1 MKPYFG
7 GIRHNY
13 KNRTE
18 KIPVATKRHWSLFL
32 CGLFI
37 PILAI
42 TLFFAFESDY
52 AQVISETAYMPEP
65 SVEPLSPLLPPTQIE
80 DIQPALIQ
88 NNTQDKS
95 VTLRVGQG
103 ETLEEL
109 FRRHNL
115 SLGDLS
121 VMARL
126 PQAAD
131 HLRILLPGDEILV
144 GHEEERV
151 ISLAR
156 EIDEINL
163 LKITK
168 EAQGFTAEI
177 IKREV
182 ELRLVNAHGNIQ
194 RSLFEAA
201 QEAGVADAITMNMAG
216 IFQWDIDF
224 IQDVRIGDRFTIIY
238 EELWRDGIKL
248 TDGNIIAA
256 EFINQGTPFRAARFL
271 GVTDGTA
278 DYFTP
283 EGLSVRKAFTR
294 APVDFTR
301 ISSNFD
307 PNRRHPVLN
316 TIRAHRGVDYAA
328 PTGTPIKAAGDGKV
342 IFRSARNG
350 YGNTVILQHG
360 GNITT
365 LYAHM
370 SRFASI
376 RVGSRVTQ
384 GQTIGFVGMSGLAT
398 GPHLHYEYRV
408 NDIHRNPRTV
418 ALPPADPISSEYRE
432 EFDNLTAPLWQQLD
446 VYRPPEFTA
455 VSN

>member
-13 KNRTE
+13 KNRTK

-42 TLFFAFESDY
+42 TLFFAFESDN

-446 VYRPPEFTA
+446 VHRPPEFTA